1 MHFAFQDG
9 VLIHPFEDSLGVAIY
24 NVENFEVVAFQFP
37 LDILNAVMQN
47 DGKYACYIS
56 KEEASQVLTK
66 LENKDLI
73 RQVVD
78 DEDKP
83 FSSPF

>member
-1 MHFAFQDG
+1 MQFAFQDG
-9 VLIHPFEDSLGVAIY
+9 VLVHPFEDNLGVAIH
-24 NVENFEVVAFQFP
+24 NSENFEVVAFQFP
-37 LDILNAVMQN
+37 LDILNALMQN
-47 DGKYACYIS
+47 DDKFACYLS
-56 KEEASQVLTK
+56 KEEASKVLTK

-83 FSSPF
+83 FSAPL